1 MSSATSSVLIKVEN
15 VYKRFPLPEGKGE
28 FTVLSQI
35 DLEVRAGEVLALLG
49 RSGSGK
55 STLLRIMAGLIPPSQ
70 GQVWS
75 NGRPLRGPNPDV
87 AMVFQSFA
95 LLPWLTVQENVELG
109 LKAQGIPREI
119 RRQKALK
126 AIDLVGLDGF
136 ENAYPKELSGGM
148 KQRVGFARA
157 FVLEPKVLFMDEP
170 FSALDVLTAENLRG
184 EIDELWNTHAFPS
197 QSILIV
203 THNIEEAVFLAD
215 RVVILG
221 SKPGR
226 IRGEVKIDLPRPHE
240 RTDPRFKSLVDY
252 IYEIMTNPEIPVTS
266 EVAVPRAP
274 SPYALPLPHARV
286 GGISGLLELIVE
298 WPQARV
304 EIAELAERLQLAVDD
319 LLPILDAAVLL
330 GFAEV
335 TGRVVQL
342 TEIGQDFANTTILR
356 SKDLFRQQLLARVPV
371 FRSILQ
377 TLEEKNSRSMR
388 ADFFLD
394 LWDEHFP
401 HEEAERQFATAI
413 DWGRYAELFEYD
425 ASEDRLYLPEPSESS
440 SAQ

>member
-1 MSSATSSVLIKVEN
+1 MSSATSPVLIKVEN

>member
-1 MSSATSSVLIKVEN
+1 MIKVEN